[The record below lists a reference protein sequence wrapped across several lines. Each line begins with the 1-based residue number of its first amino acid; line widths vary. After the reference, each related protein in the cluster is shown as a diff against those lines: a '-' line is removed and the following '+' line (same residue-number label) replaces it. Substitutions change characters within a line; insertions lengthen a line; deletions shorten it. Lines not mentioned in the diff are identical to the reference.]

1 MDNTNTDNGKIAQV
15 PIYIISDIHG
25 QFKKLT
31 MLLQNAKLINRDFSW
46 SAGNAILW
54 FLGDF
59 FDRGPDGIA
68 VIDLVMRLQ
77 HEAEAVGGQVHALLG
92 NHEVLLLAAYRFG
105 RRSTGLGSNFISRWK
120 QNGGNP
126 KDLKK
131 LTMQHLEWLAALP
144 PMALVKNYVLIH
156 ADAPI
161 YIKHGRSIEEV
172 NAAFKKILSRSDA
185 LTWEELLE
193 DFARRGAFSHTL
205 GGDEFLRRFLD
216 LFGGKRIVHGHTPIY
231 FMRGVQ
237 PKHVTEAWT
246 YAEGRC
252 INVDGA
258 LFLNGPGF
266 VYQLPAETPPQSADR
281 AVDT

>member
-1 MDNTNTDNGKIAQV
+1 
-15 PIYIISDIHG
+15 
-25 QFKKLT
+25 
-31 MLLQNAKLINRDFSW
+31 MLLQNAKLINSHLSW
-46 SAGNAILW
+46 IADNTILC

-59 FDRGPDGIA
+59 VDRGPDGIA

-77 HEAEAVGGQVHALLG
+77 REAEAAGGAVHALLG

-131 LTMQHLEWLAALP
+131 LTLQHLEWLAALP
-144 PMALVKNYVLIH
+144 PMALFEDTLLIH
-156 ADAPI
+156 ADASL
-161 YIKHGRSIEEV
+161 YIKYGRSVEEV
-172 NAAFKKILSRSDA
+172 NDAFKKIMSRSDS

-205 GGDEFLRRFLD
+205 GGDEFLRRFLSI
-216 LFGGKRIVHGHTPIY
+216 FGGKRIVHGHTPIY
-231 FMRGVQ
+231 FMRGIQ

-246 YAEGRC
+246 YANGLC
-252 INVDGA
+252 TNVDGG
-258 LFLNGPGF
+258 LFIGGPGF
-266 VYQLPAETPPQSADR
+266 VYQLPPI
-281 AVDT
+281 V

>member
-1 MDNTNTDNGKIAQV
+1 MDTTSTTTQGF
-15 PIYIISDIHG
+15 IYVISDIHG

-31 MLLQNAKLINRDFSW
+31 MLLQNAKLIHHDLSW
-46 SAGNAILW
+46 SAGNATLW

-77 HEAEAVGGQVHALLG
+77 REAETTGGHVYALLG
-92 NHEVLLLAAYRFG
+92 NHEVLMLAAYRFG

-120 QNGGNP
+120 QNGGNV

-131 LTMQHLEWLAALP
+131 LTMHHLEWLAALP
-144 PMALVKNYVLIH
+144 AMALVDDVLFVH
-156 ADAPI
+156 ADASL
-161 YIKHGRSIEEV
+161 YIKYGRSVEEV

-193 DFARRGAFSHTL
+193 DFARRGAFSHAL

-216 LFGGKRIVHGHTPIY
+216 MFGGKRVIHGHTPIY
-231 FMRGVQ
+231 FMRGIQ

-246 YAEGRC
+246 YANGLC
-252 INVDGA
+252 TDVDGGI
-258 LFLNGPGF
+258 FIGGPGF
-266 VYQLPAETPPQSADR
+266 VYQFPKPTSAAIDK
-281 AVDT
+281 

>member
-1 MDNTNTDNGKIAQV
+1 VDTTSTTPQSPTYV
-15 PIYIISDIHG
+15 ISDIHG

-31 MLLQNAKLINRDFSW
+31 MLLQNAKLIHHNLSW
-46 SAGNAILW
+46 SAGNATLW

-59 FDRGPDGIA
+59 FDRGTDGIA

-77 HEAEAVGGQVHALLG
+77 HEAEAVGGHVYALLG

-131 LTMQHLEWLAALP
+131 LTMQHLEWLTALP
-144 PMALVKNYVLIH
+144 AMALVDDVLFVH
-156 ADAPI
+156 ADASL
-161 YIKHGRSIEEV
+161 YIKYGRSVEEV
-172 NAAFKKILSRSDA
+172 NAAFKRILSRSNA

-216 LFGGKRIVHGHTPIY
+216 MFGGKRVIHGHTPIY
-231 FMRGVQ
+231 FMRGIQ

-246 YAEGRC
+246 YANGLC
-252 INVDGA
+252 TDVDGGI
-258 LFLNGPGF
+258 FIGGPGF
-266 VYQLPAETPPQSADR
+266 VYQFSKSKDIAIDK
-281 AVDT
+281 